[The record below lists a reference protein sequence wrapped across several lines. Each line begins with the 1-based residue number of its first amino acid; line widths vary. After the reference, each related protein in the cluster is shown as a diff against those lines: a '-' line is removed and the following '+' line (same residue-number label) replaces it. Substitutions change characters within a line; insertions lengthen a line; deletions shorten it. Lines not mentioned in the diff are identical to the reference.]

1 MAVGMLRDDLLSL
14 PGVESAQLDGD
25 AMAPTGV
32 RVHLAPG
39 VDAGVVGD
47 EVQRVLSLHGLRSE
61 VGEGA
66 IPPAPA
72 PAPAPAPDEVAVVV
86 QASVRSAL
94 TSVRV
99 TEGRDGVFVEALADG
114 VTVSVRAAGAAGP
127 AFDQAVVSA
136 VAELAGATTSPLIRS
151 VDLRDVGGTSVVTV
165 VIDEAGDALVG
176 SSIVDGGRA
185 YAVGRAVWAAMSSR

>member
-1 MAVGMLRDDLLSL
+1 MLRDDLLSL

-39 VDAGVVGD
+39 VDVAVVGD

-61 VGEGA
+61 VGEGS
-66 IPPAPA
+66 IP

-176 SSIVDGGRA
+176 SSIMDGGRA

>member
-61 VGEGA
+61 VGEGVK
-66 IPPAPA
+66 APA

-86 QASVRSAL
+86 QTSVRSAL

-176 SSIVDGGRA
+176 SSIMDGGRA
-185 YAVGRAVWAAMSSR
+185 YAVGRAVWAAISSR

>member
-1 MAVGMLRDDLLSL
+1 
-14 PGVESAQLDGD
+14 
-25 AMAPTGV
+25 

-39 VDAGVVGD
+39 VDVAVVGD

-66 IPPAPA
+66 MAAVAGPAPA
-72 PAPAPAPDEVAVVV
+72 PEEVAVVV
-86 QASVRSAL
+86 QTSVRSTL

-136 VAELAGATTSPLIRS
+136 VAELAGATTSPLVRS

-176 SSIVDGGRA
+176 SSIVNGGRT